1 VEVECCAPPDQLDHN
16 HEKILFV
23 MSNILELNCWVL
35 GDDPRRVFSVEIVIS
50 KTVSALKKLIKDEK
64 KHTFDGIDADLLDL
78 WKVSDRALLMYKI
91 PVDAH
96 WY

>member
-1 VEVECCAPPDQLDHN
+1 MLCNYPISYRYSQLS
-16 HEKILFV
+16 HELHIV